1 MDMFISRRL
10 LLAAAIAGTAFGMA
24 ASASAQDW
32 RSEYKE
38 LRFGISSS
46 ENEKDAVA
54 RYEPFAAYLT
64 KKLGVPV
71 TISRGTDYAAVVES
85 LRSENSEFASMGP
98 ANYALA
104 RKVMGEGIRPVAV
117 QLDADGV
124 NGYHSVIA
132 VRADS
137 PYQTL
142 EDLKGKSLAFADPN
156 STSGY
161 AVPTYFMKK
170 AGIEP
175 DTYFSNTAFSGSH
188 ELGIIALLNG
198 TFDAAA
204 THWTNEKRGNIQ
216 RMEEKGMIPANSTRI
231 VWTSERIP
239 GSPIVVRTDLPEE
252 LQTMFEEAVFAFQSE
267 DPEAFKL
274 LTDGLSSGFG
284 PAKHEDY
291 LDIIAITEEN
301 SAERRRKGS

>member
-1 MDMFISRRL
+1 MLTAISRHF
-10 LLAAAIAGTAFGMA
+10 LLAAIIAGA
-24 ASASAQDW
+24 ASASGPVSAQDW
-32 RSEYKE
+32 RSQYKE

-71 TISRGTDYAAVVES
+71 KITRGTDYAAVVES
-85 LRSENSEFASMGP
+85 LRSGNSEFAAMGP

-104 RKVMGEGIRPVAV
+104 RKVMGDKIRPVAV
-117 QLDADGV
+117 QLDAGGA

-132 VRADS
+132 VKADS
-137 PYQTL
+137 PYQKL

-156 STSGY
+156 SASGY
-161 AVPTYFMKK
+161 AVPVYFMKK

-175 DTYFSNTAFSGSH
+175 ETYFSNIAFSGSH

-204 THWTNEKRGNIQ
+204 THWTNEQRGNIQ
-216 RMEEKGMIPANSTRI
+216 RMVQKGMIPAGSTRI
-231 VWTSERIP
+231 IWRSDRIP

-252 LQTMFEEAVFAFQSE
+252 LQKMFAEAVLSFQSE
-267 DPEAFKL
+267 DPEGFRL
-274 LTDGLSSGFG
+274 LTDGLSAGYG
-284 PAKHEDY
+284 PTKHEDY
-291 LDIIAITEEN
+291 LDLIAITEQN